1 MSEKLQGR
9 ETRHEFS
16 GDCNTILS
24 EFFFFQLKTI
34 YIYYFTVLEVR
45 NMKWVSL
52 NQNEVIARVALLQE
66 ALRRIHLLPLT
77 S

>member
-34 YIYYFTVLEVR
+34 YIYYLTVLEVR

>member
-1 MSEKLQGR
+1 MSETLQGR

-34 YIYYFTVLEVR
+34 YIYYLTVLEVR

-52 NQNEVIARVALLQE
+52 N
-66 ALRRIHLLPLT
+66 
-77 S
+77 